1 MPLWKD
7 AVGGQPSWLLG
18 EDGGVGL
25 GNNGVKNDKDING
38 GDLVDGNEIARA
50 DDQAGIGWRVWH
62 SKENDKKIGEGRG
75 WWEILAT
82 QDVDGGHVDMGGPVL
97 GVVTVPS
104 LTGEVTTD
112 VTIQLSATDPDGSA
126 VTYAATAT
134 VGGGLTGIAV
144 DESTGLVTITP
155 TQLDGAP
162 TAVGDANSTHVFTW
176 TATAGGVT
184 TTSGDV
190 TITVTAPV

>member
-38 GDLVDGNEIARA
+38 VDLVDGNEIARA

-62 SKENDKKIGEGRG
+62 SKENGKKIGEGRG

-82 QDVDGGHVDMGGPVL
+82 QDVDGGHVDMGGPVA
-97 GVVTVPS
+97 TQTEAIT
-104 LTGEVTTD
+104 LTNLADEIPL
-112 VTIQLSATDPDGSA
+112 TITLSAVDPDGSD
-126 VTYAATAT
+126 VTYEL
-134 VGGGLTGIAV
+134 VGAPINC
-144 DESTGLVTITP
+144 DVTITGNQAEV
-155 TQLDGAP
+155 TSIDVTTTG
-162 TAVGDANSTHVFTW
+162 TTTRFDW
-176 TATAGGVT
+176 KATAGGLD
-184 TTSGDV
+184 SA
-190 TITVTAPV
+190 TITVDIALP